1 MLQYIPL
8 AIGVFTAYIAIDWFL
23 CFRRHL
29 NAAKASGIKYKIV
42 PVFFLHRFWLIF
54 HRLFLPLLAK
64 LPPAWTE
71 WVDFCL
77 PEFSFDYRYEIFE
90 RVGADTFFTV
100 SPGGN
105 SFWTADPA
113 VITQITTRRNDFP
126 KPTHIYKSV
135 DIYGKNVVS
144 SEGSEWRYHRKATS
158 PPFTEKNNHIV
169 WTESINQAEAMLKSW
184 VGPDGK
190 GNRTVD
196 RIMDDTMRLALH
208 VISKAGFGRHLE
220 WPTDQTKSKIDKD
233 YIDPSKIENTVS
245 SEEAEKGHTMSYSY
259 AIHCLLDNI
268 LLQFLLPRWLMQ
280 KIPLKITKKAEEAY
294 VEWGNYMRDMV
305 AEKKESVASGGTVTD
320 NDILGQ
326 LVKGQLAEANNEK
339 SAKKSTAA
347 PALTDEHILGNSFVL
362 ILAGHETAA
371 NSIHFALLYLAMDIP
386 SQRKLQKDLDEIF
399 EGKPPSEWDYERDLP
414 ALFGGMV
421 GAVLNEE
428 LRLVPPVVNIPK
440 SCTVDKD
447 QPLKVDGKDCL
458 VPRGTYMSLCTA
470 AVQRNPKYWA
480 VNPPGNPGGRPVH
493 PKSNVNND
501 MEEFRPE
508 RWLLS
513 TESNGST
520 NTNGHANGSS
530 KKEVKMVKE
539 QLDNEGLSV
548 NLSSDT
554 SDHLFHPVKG
564 SYVPFSEGYRACL
577 GRRFAQ
583 VEILV
588 TLAVIFQK
596 YSVELAVDEFASDEE
611 VVRMGADER
620 SEVWGKA
627 ADRCRELMRDGMGV
641 IITLQMRQGTVS
653 VRLVPR
659 GQERFPEDA
668 DIRARKM
675 KKAKGEKVLFP
686 GEKAQKQVGWR
697 CWDKQTWKE
706 GVTPYGMAA
715 NVKKEVVVG
724 K

>member
-1 MLQYIPL
+1 MLQYIPIV
-8 AIGVFTAYIAIDWFL
+8 IGVFTAYIAIDWYL

-29 NAAKASGIKYKIV
+29 NAAKASGLKYKIV
-42 PVFFLHRFWLIF
+42 PVFFLHRFWLIL
-54 HRLFLPLLAK
+54 HRLFLPLLGK
-64 LPPAWTE
+64 LPTAWTE

-90 RVGADTFFTV
+90 RVGADTFLTV

-113 VITQITTRRNDFP
+113 VIAQITTRRNDFP

-144 SEGSEWRYHRKATS
+144 TEGSEWRYHRKATS
-158 PPFTEKNNHIV
+158 PPFTEKNNHLV
-169 WTESINQAEAMLKSW
+169 WAETINQAEAMLKSW
-184 VGPDGK
+184 VGPDGR

-220 WPTDQTKSKIDKD
+220 WPTAQTKGTIDKD

-245 SEEAEKGHTMSYSY
+245 PAEAETGHTMSYSY

-268 LLQFLLPRWLMQ
+268 LLQFLVPRWVMT
-280 KIPLKITKKAEEAY
+280 KIPLKITKKANEAY

-305 AEKKESVASGGTVTD
+305 AEKKHSIASGGTVLD

-326 LVKGQLAEANNEK
+326 LVKGQIAEANSEK
-339 SAKKSTAA
+339 TDKKSTSV
-347 PALTDEHILGNSFVL
+347 PALSDEHILGNSFVL

-371 NSIHFALLYLAMDIP
+371 NSIHFALLYLAMYIP
-386 SQRKLQKDLDEIF
+386 SQRKLQQDLDEIF

-440 SCTVDKD
+440 SVTVDKD
-447 QPLKVDGKDCL
+447 QPLRVDGKDCL
-458 VPRGTYMSLCTA
+458 VPKGTYASLCTA
-470 AVQRNPKYWA
+470 AVQRNPKYWP
-480 VNPPGNPGGRPVH
+480 VQPPNNPGGHPVH
-493 PKSNVNND
+493 PLASLDND

-513 TESNGST
+513 TESNGTAGS
-520 NTNGHANGSS
+520 NGHANG

-588 TLAVIFQK
+588 AIAVIFQN

-611 VVRMGADER
+611 VLHMDEDAR

-627 ADRCRELMRDGMGV
+627 AERCRELMRDGMGV
-641 IITLQMRQGTVS
+641 IITLQMRSGTVS
-653 VRLVPR
+653 VRLVRR
-659 GQERFPEDA
+659 GEERFPVDA
-668 DIRARKM
+668 DERARRIA
-675 KKAKGEKVLFP
+675 KAKGGRVLGA
-686 GEKAQKQVGWR
+686 GETGVKQTGWR
-697 CWDKQTWKE
+697 CWDKTTWKE
-706 GVTPYGMAA
+706 GVTPYGIAA
-715 NVKKEVVVG
+715 GAKEGFVVG